1 MPFRFLVSRHPK
13 AVTED
18 DAARH
23 ATAEPSSKRKALQEF
38 FRASKF
44 RKKRNGSKTKQPN
57 SGPASHLPD
66 FGGKSVDKE
75 ALSLILGAPKA
86 STDITNTQTSRAMR
100 LKQRVDSHTAT
111 PIVSPRE
118 GEQKRSNGLSTFD
131 TTTLFAGA
139 PIFEVDD
146 YEHVSRPRV
155 TFRGQ
160 ALTVIE
166 SARDYT
172 MLAHPTFASVTLDKR
187 LLCGDNSAGRASP
200 SGLDLSV
207 VDTVEVPNMLSAQ
220 GLEPGTIGFENFLQ
234 LPIADSKSTG
244 DEPDAHWKRQLLVQD
259 PERLGIRS
267 IDTEIIAQ
275 RLSDLN
281 SVYQSLADSPTSC
294 VSNEQK
300 YVALHTHLFDKLLMP
315 PLPAMTGKDEDYDGL
330 QAQIE
335 SLERV
340 LDITNLWYDFSL
352 IEWRIRLGQ
361 LLWASHDDLDG
372 REERRLEDR
381 DLLLLQITLA
391 CELYCRLHLKKD
403 SKPAFSAEGRSR
415 KVQWDLVLAR
425 QCLDNVPI
433 TAKVPDKYTGGDRR
447 SVWSAMS
454 FVTAREEPDDS
465 QVEAVFLPKNELQQ
479 LSGLLCFAES
489 ISWPH
494 VSEVKAEMELKL
506 TSNVDRPLS
515 AIMNHYATPL
525 ATPRGVGQHDNYFDD
540 LKRPTMN
547 RGATAQSIQLSP
559 SATTDKGT
567 SDFSVGGWL
576 SRSWLTGLVL
586 PGEAASHFL
595 ISTLLENSPRAFE
608 SLGDSADLYGGF
620 AYASRSYWSKSS
632 VVGRVLA
639 ASRDARDCMGWI
651 SVPNHS
657 TCSDGWIR
665 FDVKDIPAPSEPRIH
680 DPETVTRSSDPLHN
694 QTVSSISP
702 TDFVTPRDSPP
713 VLGNEVRSHGISF
726 ASNGAT
732 SEPRIPNTTSSA
744 DAEAAS
750 FAQMTFSSLSNPKMA
765 HLTIPLMHDVYFVS
779 SHPCF
784 PNPSP
789 HRHSQTSDP
798 CETNTLRA
806 IDDANAEPDSPP
818 APAHPLHT
826 DYSFDIVPVAS
837 LLSWSADEP
846 TASLR
851 THMGAQAGEDQRTA
865 VTDEGV
871 LVLDCRGGA
880 DLELLARAWCARV
893 GEHAV
898 VGRVGRSCIGCCV
911 REAGA
916 LGVRV
921 VIRI

>member
-1 MPFRFLVSRHPK
+1 MPFRFLVSRDPK

-23 ATAEPSSKRKALQEF
+23 ATAEPTSKRKALQEF

-44 RKKRNGSKTKQPN
+44 RKKRNGSKTKPN
-57 SGPASHLPD
+57 SGPASHSPD

-75 ALSLILGAPKA
+75 TLSLILGAPKA
-86 STDITNTQTSRAMR
+86 STDITHTQTSRTMR
-100 LKQRVDSHTAT
+100 WKQRVDSHTAI
-111 PIVSPRE
+111 PIVSPLE
-118 GEQKRSNGLSTFD
+118 GEQKRSDGLSTFD

-139 PIFEVDD
+139 PIFEVVDH
-146 YEHVSRPRV
+146 ECVSRPRV
-155 TFRGQ
+155 IFRGQ
-160 ALTVIE
+160 APTGIE

-187 LLCGDNSAGRASP
+187 LL
-200 SGLDLSV
+200 
-207 VDTVEVPNMLSAQ
+207 
-220 GLEPGTIGFENFLQ
+220 
-234 LPIADSKSTG
+234 PIADSKSTG
-244 DEPDAHWKRQLLVQD
+244 DESDTHWKRQLLVQD

-267 IDTEIIAQ
+267 IDMEVIAQ
-275 RLSDLN
+275 RLSDL
-281 SVYQSLADSPTSC
+281 SLVYQSLPDSPTS
-294 VSNEQK
+294 S
-300 YVALHTHLFDKLLMP
+300 
-315 PLPAMTGKDEDYDGL
+315 MTGKDEDYDGL

-340 LDITNLWYDFSL
+340 LDIANLWYDFSL
-352 IEWRIRLGQ
+352 VEWRIRLGQ
-361 LLWASHDDLDG
+361 LLWASHDGFDE

-391 CELYCRLHLKKD
+391 CELYCRLRLKKD
-403 SKPAFSAEGRSR
+403 SKPALSAQGRSR
-415 KVQWDLVLAR
+415 KVQWDLVLAC
-425 QCLDNVPI
+425 QCLDNVAI

-713 VLGNEVRSHGISF
+713 VLGNEVRSH
-726 ASNGAT
+726 
-732 SEPRIPNTTSSA
+732 
-744 DAEAAS
+744 
-750 FAQMTFSSLSNPKMA
+750 
-765 HLTIPLMHDVYFVS
+765 
-779 SHPCF
+779 
-784 PNPSP
+784 
-789 HRHSQTSDP
+789 
-798 CETNTLRA
+798 
-806 IDDANAEPDSPP
+806 
-818 APAHPLHT
+818 
-826 DYSFDIVPVAS
+826 
-837 LLSWSADEP
+837 
-846 TASLR
+846 
-851 THMGAQAGEDQRTA
+851 
-865 VTDEGV
+865 
-871 LVLDCRGGA
+871 
-880 DLELLARAWCARV
+880 
-893 GEHAV
+893 
-898 VGRVGRSCIGCCV
+898 
-911 REAGA
+911 
-916 LGVRV
+916 
-921 VIRI
+921 